1 MGRKKSETKF
11 NARFLKAAEE
21 WISEHGL
28 SEFGGVKIGTYC
40 EAMGICKAT
49 HYNWKDSR
57 PEYVAMLNRAIET
70 YRQDHTHK
78 LYNALME
85 QALGGYKENLTED
98 AEYKPNPQD
107 PNKPMIVRKRTH
119 KEKKYVKGDAAA
131 AIFLITNLDPKSFV
145 NRLRTDMSVTGKDGK
160 DLFASKT
167 DEELR
172 DIIADFQRKLD

>member
-21 WISEHGL
+21 WISENGL
-28 SEFGGVKIGTYC
+28 LQFGGMKIGAYC
-40 EAMGICKAT
+40 KAMGICRSS
-49 HYNWKDSR
+49 HYNWKDEH
-57 PEYVAMLNRAIET
+57 PEYAAMLDRAIEA
-70 YRQDHTHK
+70 YRQEHTHK

-85 QALGGYKENLTED
+85 QALGGYKENMTED